1 MAKNTTIQP
10 AQVREVL
17 GKHLLTDGFDMV
29 LDLEESKGA
38 YLHDSKSGKKY
49 LDFFTFFASPL
60 EAFAWAFSSSLTTFF
75 FTLPIENLSF
85 HSRIRAKS
93 HHSSYDT

>member
-38 YLHDSKSGKKY
+38 YLHDSKSGKNIW
-49 LDFFTFFASPL
+49 T
-60 EAFAWAFSSSLTTFF
+60 SLLSLLL
-75 FTLPIENLSF
+75 TLWE
-85 HSRIRAKS
+85 
-93 HHSSYDT
+93 